1 MFCNYCG
8 RELPKDAI
16 FCHECGKQARSQP
29 DHSKAVASANSPA
42 PTREILSIF
51 ADHRERED
59 VTETPDASS
68 GESYNSGTIIS
79 YAPKTP
85 WLPLVFC
92 LVAVA
97 LIGTC
102 IVDVSGPNEGLYIR
116 KESSRRNGSSRS
128 EKGSPTDFLET
139 QKIENQRTVA
149 VLGIARDRYA
159 RSLDQKYLEEGG
171 RILRTRAADLR
182 ILIRTVERNRTWSRE
197 DQAKVILVLSGELEW
212 AENGATAI
220 DPSGW
225 GARQ

>member
-1 MFCNYCG
+1 M
-8 RELPKDAI
+8 
-16 FCHECGKQARSQP
+16 
-29 DHSKAVASANSPA
+29 
-42 PTREILSIF
+42 
-51 ADHRERED
+51 
-59 VTETPDASS
+59 
-68 GESYNSGTIIS
+68 
-79 YAPKTP
+79 
-85 WLPLVFC
+85 FC

-102 IVDVSGPNEGLYIR
+102 IVDVSGPNEGLSDEGFYIR
-116 KESSRRNGSSRS
+116 HESSRS

-159 RSLDQKYLEEGG
+159 RSLDQKHLEEGG

-182 ILIRTVERNRTWSRE
+182 ILIQTVERNRTWSRE

-220 DPSGW
+220 DPSKE
-225 GARQ
+225 